1 MEKGKL
7 HLAQMAE
14 RQTVKAS
21 SLTQDVKS
29 LKSLTINL
37 IFLFLY
43 AVTVLINE
51 LKAQL
56 NVDAEVKITA
66 RTGNFI
72 IRSKGKCDCI

>member
-7 HLAQMAE
+7 YLAQMAE
-14 RQTVKAS
+14 RQTVKTS
-21 SLTQDVKS
+21 
-29 LKSLTINL
+29 SLTINL

-43 AVTVLINE
+43 AVTVLIND

-56 NVDAEVKITA
+56 NVGAEVKITA

-72 IRSKGKCDCI
+72 IRSKGKRVCI